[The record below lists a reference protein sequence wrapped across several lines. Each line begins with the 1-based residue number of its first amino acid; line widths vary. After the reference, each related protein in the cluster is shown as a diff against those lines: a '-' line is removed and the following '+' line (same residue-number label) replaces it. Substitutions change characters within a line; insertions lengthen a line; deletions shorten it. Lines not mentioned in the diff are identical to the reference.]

1 MAELPP
7 TPFVRDLNTIK
18 GILGQIKED
27 IDYVVLNIAK
37 LGAKQTEE
45 ENEKIYNGVEEII
58 YAYYRM
64 SRDLRFTNAINLT
77 TLEGMQEVEA
87 MAREL
92 QVDLDLEKVENLRTK
107 IKEIRV
113 KVKEACL

>member
-1 MAELPP
+1 MAAVLP
-7 TPFVRDLNTIK
+7 TPFVQDLGTIFEHLK
-18 GILGQIKED
+18 HIKED
-27 IDYVVLNIAK
+27 IDYVVLNVAK

-45 ENEKIYNGVEEII
+45 ENENIYNDIEEII

-64 SRDLRFTNAINLT
+64 RRDLRFTNAIDLT

-92 QVDLDLEKVENLRTK
+92 QVELDLEKVKNLRTK

-113 KVKEACL
+113 KVQEACL